1 VSPRKPTRAA
11 QLGFTDEDYF
21 RTLEEQGGKCAISNC
36 PRTPKTRRF
45 HIDHDHKT
53 GKVRGLL
60 CHLHNRFLPKTSAD
74 ALAMADYLREHG
86 A

>member
-11 QLGFTDEDYF
+11 QLGVTDADYA
-21 RTLEEQGGKCAISNC
+21 RMLAAQGGKCAIPNC
-36 PRTPKTRRF
+36 SRTPKTRRF
-45 HIDHDHKT
+45 HVDHDHLT

-74 ALAMADYLREHG
+74 ALAMAEYLSEHG
-86 A
+86 V